1 MTTIEEITLTGYFEI
16 EDNNYDTPFPSNIP
30 IPIKFKGSEEGFL
43 KLEKYG
49 FEVDKN
55 LNLKENLEKLK
66 RNNIIVDYK
75 ATPIIKEDDIF
86 SLLKRRTNEYY
97 LLMDSQENMIT
108 VNKKIFELLDKKNK
122 IIR

>member
-1 MTTIEEITLTGYFEI
+1 MTTIEEIILTGYFEI

-30 IPIKFKGSEEGFL
+30 IPIKFEGSEEGFL
-43 KLEKYG
+43 ELEKYG

-66 RNNIIVDYK
+66 QNNIIVDYK
-75 ATPIIKEDDIF
+75 ATPIIKEDDVF

>member
-1 MTTIEEITLTGYFEI
+1 MTAVEEITLTGYFEI

-30 IPIKFKGSEEGFL
+30 KPIKFEGSEEGFL
-43 KLEKYG
+43 KLERHG
-49 FEVDKN
+49 FEIDKN

-66 RNNIIVDYK
+66 QNNIIVDYK
-75 ATPIIKEDDIF
+75 ATPVIKEDDIF
-86 SLLKRRTNEYY
+86 TFLERVTNEYY
-97 LLMDSQENMIT
+97 LLMNSREKIIP